1 MQATGDTGLLN
12 DIEKQE
18 EQTAK
23 QISRITGTGMRREG
37 LFGGGMPLKHFSPS
51 CQITIR
57 ALCLECQD
65 VLLQVTKAG

>member
-1 MQATGDTGLLN
+1 MQASGDTSLLN

-37 LFGGGMPLKHFSPS
+37 LFGGGMPLKHVSQS
-51 CQITIR
+51 RQSTSKAVCH
-57 ALCLECQD
+57 E
-65 VLLQVTKAG
+65 LL

>member
-1 MQATGDTGLLN
+1 MHCVQASGDIGLLN

-37 LFGGGMPLKHFSPS
+37 LFAGGAPS
-51 CQITIR
+51 
-57 ALCLECQD
+57 
-65 VLLQVTKAG
+65 